1 MKINLLDLPVLYVNL
16 DKDTVKKTKTK
27 NALEGLGFQ
36 NIIRIP
42 GEPHEN
48 TRIGCA
54 LGHLKAL
61 FTVRPPF
68 IIVEDD
74 IAVKSF
80 KSLIEIPDS
89 TDGLYLGTS
98 IHSWDGLTWSNEG
111 VTYVKQDNFDDIYRI
126 FDMLSTTAILYI
138 TPTYVEQTIRDIYR
152 SVLAPYAHDLEMA
165 TSQTKC
171 NVFCVGD
178 PMFYQDD
185 PNGNVHAKNFTYN
198 HLDKDKR

>member
-16 DKDTVKKTKTK
+16 DKDTGKNIRAK

-36 NIIRIP
+36 KIIRIP
-42 GEPHEN
+42 GERHEN

-80 KSLIEIPDS
+80 KSLLEIPDD

-98 IHSWDGLTWSNEG
+98 LHSWDGLNWSNEG
-111 VTYVKQDNFDDIYRI
+111 VTHAKQRNFDDIYRI
-126 FDMLSTTAILYI
+126 YDMLSTTAILYI
-138 TPTYVEQTIRDIYR
+138 TPTYVEQTIKDIYR

-165 TSQTKC
+165 TSQRKC
-171 NVFCVGD
+171 NVYCVGD

-185 PNGNVHAKNFTYN
+185 PGGNKYAESFTYHHIEKN
-198 HLDKDKR
+198 KR